1 MGFEEFI
8 HGHRNYPSF
17 FKNDNPSS
25 SKKRKLEDNNSV
37 SHIPIQFLVSNEDSE
52 NNKQEDSHSSFLKA
66 IFGIPEYPITPIMPP
81 IFQNP
86 SYISP
91 DLKNKKVV
99 KESSPQF
106 HHDYIYPE
114 PKNKTN
120 NFNEIVNQLG
130 LHNEKLV
137 ELMKE
142 RIEQKELTSKEQE
155 LREENENLR
164 NEISRLND
172 KNKYL
177 RFFIQTI
184 YENFKTTLNDVKDEI
199 KNMNSNSDDE

>member
-1 MGFEEFI
+1 V
-8 HGHRNYPSF
+8 PS
-17 FKNDNPSS
+17 
-25 SKKRKLEDNNSV
+25 
-37 SHIPIQFLVSNEDSE
+37 
-52 NNKQEDSHSSFLKA
+52 
-66 IFGIPEYPITPIMPP
+66 

-91 DLKNKKVV
+91 ELKNKKAV
-99 KESSPQF
+99 KEFSPQFHNEPTSQF
-106 HHDYIYPE
+106 HHDYIYPQ

-164 NEISRLND
+164 NENQKLLEQNNKLQNALIRINGEVYNTHMIVKEYVNHLN
-172 KNKYL
+172 N
-177 RFFIQTI
+177 
-184 YENFKTTLNDVKDEI
+184 EFK
-199 KNMNSNSDDE
+199 